1 MTKVLNSPSL
11 GGKIR
16 AIPSKSEAHR
26 QLICAALSKSTV
38 EIVCPQTSM
47 DIEATARC
55 LCAMGAEIEYINGVY
70 KVTPITQPEEK
81 AVLDCGESGST
92 LRFLLPVVCA
102 LGIEADFIMRGRL
115 SQRPMTALTNELCAH
130 SVQIW
135 QEGEHLYTKG
145 KAQGTQ
151 WKIDAGISSQYVS
164 GLLFMLSIIGGTLEL
179 TGKVES
185 AAYIDM
191 TVKALKDFSADI
203 KNDGRIYTVKNNP
216 LCCPDGK
223 MVTGGDWSNAAFFIV
238 AGAIGKNPVTVD
250 GLELS
255 SVQGDKGI
263 VGILESF
270 GAKIEAQGRA
280 VTAYPSE
287 LTATQVDAAQVPD
300 LVPVVAV
307 AASVAKGTTRI
318 YGASRLR
325 LKESDRLETVCN
337 MLTAFGAKVEITE
350 DGLLVQGVDCLTGGT
365 ADSAGDHRIAMSAAV
380 ASTVCKGSVEITG
393 AQAVSKSY
401 PAFWE
406 DFEKMSEGA

>member
-1 MTKVLNSPSL
+1 MIKVLNSPSL
-11 GGKIR
+11 GGRIR

-26 QLICAALSKSTV
+26 QLICAALSKSPV
-38 EIVCPQTSM
+38 EIACPQTSM

-55 LCAMGAEIEYINGVY
+55 LCSMGAQIKYENGVY
-70 KVTPITQPEEK
+70 KVNPIAEPEKK

-102 LGIEADFIMRGRL
+102 LGIEADFVMHGRL
-115 SQRPMTALTNELCAH
+115 SQRPMTALTDELEAH
-130 SVQIW
+130 SVKVW

-145 KAQGTQ
+145 KAQGTE
-151 WKIDAGISSQYVS
+151 WKIDAGISSQFVS

-191 TVKALKDFSADI
+191 TVKALRDFSSDI
-203 KNDGRIYTVKNNP
+203 ENNGRVYTVKNSA
-216 LCCPDGK
+216 LCRPDGRI
-223 MVTGGDWSNAAFFIV
+223 VTGGDWSNAAFFIV
-238 AGAIGKNPVTVD
+238 AGAIGKKPVTVD

-263 VGILESF
+263 VDILRCF
-270 GAKIEAQGRA
+270 GARIDAKDGS
-280 VTAYPSE
+280 VTAYPSS
-287 LTATQVDAAQVPD
+287 LTAADIDASQVPD
-300 LVPVVAV
+300 LVPVMAV
-307 AASVAKGTTRI
+307 AASVANGTSRI

-337 MLTAFGAKVEITE
+337 MLTAFGAKVEITD
-350 DGLLVQGVDCLTGGT
+350 DGLLINGVDTLTGGT

-406 DFEKMSEGA
+406 DFEKLSEGA

>member
-26 QLICAALSKSTV
+26 QLICAALSKSPV

-55 LCAMGAEIEYINGVY
+55 LVSMGAEIVYTNGVY
-70 KVTPITQPEEK
+70 KVTPVTQPVKK

-102 LGIEADFIMRGRL
+102 LGIESDFIMRGRL
-115 SQRPMTALTNELCAH
+115 SQRPMTALTDELCAH

-145 KAQGTQ
+145 KAQGAE

-191 TVKALKDFSADI
+191 TVKALRDFSADI
-203 KNDGRIYTVKNNP
+203 ESNGRIYTVKNNA

-223 MVTGGDWSNAAFFIV
+223 TVTGGDWSNAAFFIV
-238 AGAIGKNPVTVD
+238 AGAIGKNPVTVE

-263 VGILESF
+263 VDILESF

-287 LTATQVDAAQVPD
+287 LVAADVDAAQVPD

-350 DGLLVQGVDCLTGGT
+350 DGLLIHGVDSLEGGT

-406 DFEKMSEGA
+406 DFEKLSEGA

>member
-11 GGKIR
+11 GGRIR

-26 QLICAALSKSTV
+26 QLICAALSKSPV

-55 LCAMGAEIEYINGVY
+55 LSAMGAEIEYINGVY
-70 KVTPITQPEEK
+70 KVTPITQPAEK

-115 SQRPMTALTNELCAH
+115 SQRPMTALTDELSAH
-130 SVQIW
+130 SVKIW

-145 KAQGTQ
+145 KAQGEN

-179 TGKVES
+179 TGNVES
-185 AAYIDM
+185 AAYIEM
-191 TVKALKDFSADI
+191 TVKALRDFSADI
-203 KNDGRIYTVKNNP
+203 ENNGRVYTVKNSA
-216 LCCPDGK
+216 LCRAGGRI
-223 MVTGGDWSNAAFFIV
+223 VTGGDWSNAAFFIV

-263 VGILESF
+263 VNILESF
-270 GAKIEAQGRA
+270 GARIEAQGRE
-280 VTAYPSE
+280 VTAYPSQ
-287 LTATQVDAAQVPD
+287 LVAADVDAAQVPD

-350 DGLLVQGVDCLTGGT
+350 DGLLINGVDRLTGGT

-380 ASTVCKGSVEITG
+380 ASTVCEGAVEITG